1 MKKFLNSLELP
12 FCALCVLCGLNLIAA
27 PLQWT
32 CDWPEAKSQ
41 TFSLYQGETATFEPT
56 FRVNGQLITNATI
69 AAVWYQTNGMGNA
82 WWKLDGNTFAPSN
95 DVGAASYRFFV
106 EAQAPSSKLYRANGA
121 LRMLPSPGFT
131 PNAIEPPVKTLD
143 FAQITV
149 LNPPWSDVSADLTVA
164 TNAIWDAI
172 GAAGAATNALSA
184 VAFSGDYDDLD
195 NQPTIPTTPE
205 DIGAASA
212 AALAAVSNEAQLV
225 YRLYSG
231 SNVVCEVTNYN
242 SRTRAPQMRL
252 LQWDGTNSYFE
263 VWNESNGLTRVE
275 TAAKS
280 YTDGKIAALAAECAP
295 RAWSR
300 VTSYYGVEAPSN
312 TTWVSTP
319 STVLAGG
326 LEYEKVTTTAGNVF
340 ILAYKGN
347 VTQVYTNQA
356 SNFSMSAADG
366 TEILAVE
373 KTDSYLVGVDA
384 DSIAVSG
391 TTITMHLP
399 VVAANHPYVRYRQ
412 SLESGSWEKE
422 EDGFTSPITVA
433 WIGASG
439 DYVCTVTSSAAS
451 GFFYFEY
458 LQEGSTKIRMK
469 GIMQLDGGVM
479 CTDGIHYAVPVYSN
493 GSIIWTAL

>member
-1 MKKFLNSLELP
+1 MKKLFAISLLAS
-12 FCALCVLCGLNLIAA
+12 FTALAA
-27 PLQWT
+27 PFKWV

-56 FRVNGQLITNATI
+56 FRVNAQLVTNATI

-95 DVGAASYRFFV
+95 DVGAAAYRFFV
-106 EAQAPSSKLYRANGA
+106 EAQAPSSQLQASSSKLYRANGA
-121 LRMLPSPGFT
+121 LRVLPSPGFT

-149 LNPPWSDVSADLTVA
+149 LNPPWSDVSVA

-242 SRTRAPQMRL
+242 SRTHSPQMRL

-340 ILAYKGN
+340 MLAYKGN

-373 KTDSYLVGVDA
+373 KTDSYIVGVDA

-433 WIGASG
+433 WSGASG
-439 DYVCTVTSSAAS
+439 DYVCIVTSSAAS